1 MNIVCLE
8 LRPRGQQGHECILI
22 GIDTRTYA
30 LARKKGSEDPF
41 QVIAETPLTPILK
54 ALPFTRPEAASRVYA
69 RLPGVRTFLTAQ
81 LPEHALWIT
90 VPAGII
96 ILERERSSYWWG
108 NGLVDRSAVVTV
120 NRGWNPHAAG
130 KRILK
135 HLVAEGKIL
144 KAGERV
150 RLKWEERSATQHEPR
165 ARRCSA
171 WLWNEGGW
179 ARFGVPVRVPIA

>member
-8 LRPRGQQGHECILI
+8 LRTRDRPGHECILI
-22 GIDTRTYA
+22 GIDTRTYT
-30 LARKKGSEDPF
+30 LARKKGSEHGF

-69 RLPGVRTFLTAQ
+69 RLPGVRAFLTAH

-96 ILERERSSYWWG
+96 ILERERSSHWWG

-120 NRGWNPHAAG
+120 NRGWNPHVGG

-135 HLVAEGKIL
+135 HLVTEGRIL
-144 KAGERV
+144 KDGERI
-150 RLKWEERSATQHEPR
+150 RLTWEERSTTQREPR

-171 WLWNEGGW
+171 WLWNEGGQ
-179 ARFGVPVRVPIA
+179 ARFGAPVRVPIA